1 MLMGVRK
8 YRTTLTLLEGEKV
21 QSLWKTV
28 SQFPKKL
35 NMQLTYDPAIAHLLR
50 KAKFSSCKHLS
61 LNVYGS
67 LIHYS
72 PKVKTTQM
80 PFKELAKQTVYTRIM
95 EYYSWNKKKWLLINV
110 TTWMNLQRIRLSEK
124 KPVPKTYIPYDS
136 IHLTF
141 LKWQKVDKKNN
152 R

>member
-8 YRTTLTLLEGEKV
+8 YRITLTLLEGEKV

-80 PFKELAKQTVYTRIM
+80 RIDRQMDDEMFMYVY
-95 EYYSWNKKKWLLINV
+95 YYSALTRKVILTYAV
-110 TTWMNLQRIRLSEK
+110 T
-124 KPVPKTYIPYDS
+124 
-136 IHLTF
+136 
-141 LKWQKVDKKNN
+141 
-152 R
+152 